1 MLEGI
6 LKLFAPR
13 IEIYIE
19 PSEFQFTHGARRE
32 RIATYLFLSSDKVLG
47 IGEPFEGAK
56 QCTRIDLF
64 SPSSPAT
71 KNKLDALEAFL
82 RYGIRKVL
90 NRKWTIRPLLYIRN
104 TESLNQL
111 FCGYQNAIMRLAAQ
125 NSGAYECE
133 IEGEQGVAPLRATSG
148 ARVNADVRD
157 ENEWCWVADTGW
169 RNGKAKC
176 GKNNG

>member
-13 IEIYIE
+13 IEVYIE
-19 PSEFQFTHGARRE
+19 PSEFRFTHGAQRE
-32 RIATYLFLSSDKVLG
+32 RIATYLFFSGDKVLG
-47 IGEPFEGAK
+47 IGEPFEGTE

-64 SPSSPAT
+64 SPSLPAT
-71 KNKLDALEAFL
+71 KNKLDALEAFF

-111 FCGYQNAIMRLAAQ
+111 FCGYQNAIIRLAAQ

-133 IEGEQGVAPLRATSG
+133 IEGEQGVAPLRRT
-148 ARVNADVRD
+148 
-157 ENEWCWVADTGW
+157 
-169 RNGKAKC
+169 KC
-176 GKNNG
+176 AEGER

>member
-19 PSEFQFTHGARRE
+19 PSEFRFTHGAQRE
-32 RIATYLFLSSDKVLG
+32 RIATHLFLSGDRVLG
-47 IGEPFEGAK
+47 IGESFEGAEK
-56 QCTRIDLF
+56 CTRIDLF
-64 SPSSPAT
+64 APSLPST
-71 KNKLDALEAFL
+71 QNKLDALEAFF

-111 FCGYQNAIMRLAAQ
+111 LCGYQNAIIRFAAQ

-133 IEGEQGVAPLRATSG
+133 IEGEQGVAPLRRT
-148 ARVNADVRD
+148 
-157 ENEWCWVADTGW
+157 
-169 RNGKAKC
+169 KC
-176 GKNNG
+176 AEGER